1 MIDAMRKH
9 PWLGALALVSI
20 LAAVFTPVLA
30 ASSPSDLEARV
41 AALEAEVQE
50 LKAQL
55 AEQRAASA
63 ARPSAPAP
71 PITSGPAS
79 ISASAETAA
88 SPVGTEA
95 RSPLTWFGYGE
106 LNYSRPSDD
115 PSQATFDLA
124 RFVLGAGYRF
134 DERTRL
140 QSEVEIEHAVSSA
153 SDPGEVEVEQAYI
166 ERELS
171 GDLRTQLG
179 LFLIPSGLINENHEP
194 TRYYGV
200 FRNFVETAIIPTTW
214 REGGVG
220 LQGNTS
226 NGLRW
231 NAGVTTGFDLSK
243 WDPASAAGAKSPLG
257 SIHQELALAR
267 AADLA
272 GFLAA
277 NYTGLNGLRIGASIY
292 SGGAAQDRPGFH
304 DNRVT
309 LWEGHAR
316 WQSAVWDLAALYAH
330 GHISTTAPINLNFIS
345 TISEPTLVPED
356 FFGWYLEAAWRG
368 RLGRSWP
375 LVPFLRYERFNTGS
389 SYATLA
395 SGVTPPARRDQ
406 TALTGGLQVEIAPG
420 VVLKTDYVDFTDGSS
435 GDRFDLGLGYEF

>member
-1 MIDAMRKH
+1 MPDALRKFLCFYV
-9 PWLGALALVSI
+9 WGLALIVTT
-20 LAAVFTPVLA
+20 AAGPTWA
-30 ASSPSDLEARV
+30 ANTQADLEARV
-41 AALEAEVQE
+41 AALEAEVHE
-50 LKAQL
+50 LQAQL
-55 AEQRAASA
+55 AAQKARGSDAPSAQAMASS
-63 ARPSAPAP
+63 PSAPVPETGAV
-71 PITSGPAS
+71 TAGTQG
-79 ISASAETAA
+79 AETR
-88 SPVGTEA
+88 P
-95 RSPLTWFGYGE
+95 PLSWFGYGE
-106 LNYSRPSDD
+106 LNYNRPSDD

-140 QSEVEIEHAVSSA
+140 QSELEIEHAVSSS

-171 GDLRTQLG
+171 DELRAQLG

-194 TRYYGV
+194 TRFYGV

-220 LQGNTS
+220 LQGNTA
-226 NGLRW
+226 NGVRW

-243 WDPASAAGAKSPLG
+243 WDPTSSEGANSPLG

-267 AADLA
+267 AAELA

-277 NYTGLNGLRIGASIY
+277 NYTGLNGLRVGASVF
-292 SGGAAQDRPGFH
+292 SGGASQGQPGYH

-316 WQSAVWDLAALYAH
+316 WRSAAWDVAGLYAH
-330 GHISTTAPINLNFIS
+330 GHITGTAPINLNYLSAI
-345 TISEPTLVPED
+345 TDPTLVPED
-356 FFGWYLEAAWRG
+356 FFGWYLETAWRG
-368 RLGRSWP
+368 RVGQSWP

-389 SYATLA
+389 GYATLP
-395 SGVTPPARRDQ
+395 SGLTPPARATQ
-406 TALTGGLQVEIAPG
+406 TAITAGLQSEFAPG
-420 VVLKTDYVDFTDGSS
+420 VILKTDYVDFIDGST
-435 GDRFDLGLGYEF
+435 GDRFELGLGYEF